1 MKVRWNPSAEYDLY
15 DIHSFIAKDSRI
27 NADRF
32 TELLI
37 ERAESS
43 GDEPRKHR
51 KTPELDRDD
60 VREVIEGNYRIIFQI
75 HPREIEVIAVLHAG
89 RLLRELPL
97 G

>member
-15 DIHSFIAKDSRI
+15 DIHSFIAKDSPI

-37 ERAESS
+37 NRAEGS

-51 KTPELDRDD
+51 KAPELDRD
-60 VREVIEGNYRIIFQI
+60 VREVIEGNYRIIFRI
-75 HPREIEVIAVLHAG
+75 HAREIEVIAVLHAG